1 MAFENPLLRPSNTR
15 QEALR
20 YLWSDEPESEAQPAP
35 SSSIADFFGV
45 DTGAAQA
52 NPTAPVQG
60 GGGGGGGGESTGEGP
75 SGETTPYGG
84 LFGGLPSMVVQGI
97 SAAVPGFGYLYGA
110 AQGVAGAEAANNLQ
124 AAMAEWGGNPNVG
137 AGKVAAGV
145 MGMFGQTPE
154 GLENARAFASNFA
167 NEANMVGYM
176 TAISDPTIGKIA
188 DQTITERGG
197 QYNANDYGKVA
208 ADIANTIAAANEET
222 RLASENAY
230 NSSGSFEGAGDS
242 QTQSSLEGDTGG
254 YYG

>member
-15 QEALR
+15 QAALR

-45 DTGAAQA
+45 GTGAAQA
-52 NPTAPVQG
+52 APTAPVQG
-60 GGGGGGGGESTGEGP
+60 GGESTGEGA
-75 SGETTPYGG
+75 SGKTTPYGG
-84 LFGGLPSMVVQGI
+84 LFGGLPSMVVKGI
-97 SAAVPGFGYLYGA
+97 NAAVPGFGYLYGA

-188 DQTITERGG
+188 DQTITQSGG

-222 RLASENAY
+222 RLAAEDSY
-230 NSSGSFEGAGDS
+230 NSFASDEGSSGDDGAYGSNPEGYFS
-242 QTQSSLEGDTGG
+242 P
-254 YYG
+254 

>member
-15 QEALR
+15 QAALR

-52 NPTAPVQG
+52 TPTAPVQG
-60 GGGGGGGGESTGEGP
+60 GVGGGESTGKGP

-97 SAAVPGFGYLYGA
+97 NAAVPGFGYLYGA

-124 AAMAEWGGNPNVG
+124 TAMAEWGGNPNVG

-145 MGMFGQTPE
+145 MGLFGQTPE

-167 NEANMVGYM
+167 NEANMVGYI

-188 DQTITERGG
+188 DQTITQSGG

-222 RLASENAY
+222 RLAAESAY
-230 NSSGSFEGAGDS
+230 NSLSSDGSYSDSTDAYSDAG
-242 QTQSSLEGDTGG
+242 GVW
-254 YYG
+254 

>member
-15 QEALR
+15 QAALR

-45 DTGAAQA
+45 DTGATQA
-52 NPTAPVQG
+52 DPTASVQG
-60 GGGGGGGGESTGEGP
+60 GVGGGESTGKGP

-97 SAAVPGFGYLYGA
+97 NAAVPGFGYLYGA

-124 AAMAEWGGNPNVG
+124 TAMAEWGGNPNVG

-145 MGMFGQTPE
+145 MGLFGQTPE

-167 NEANMVGYM
+167 NEANMVGYI

-188 DQTITERGG
+188 DQTITQSGG

-222 RLASENAY
+222 RLAAESAY
-230 NSSGSFEGAGDS
+230 NSSSSDGSYSDSTDAYSDAG
-242 QTQSSLEGDTGG
+242 GVW
-254 YYG
+254 

>member
-15 QEALR
+15 QAALR
-20 YLWSDEPESEAQPAP
+20 YLWSDEPESEAQPVP

-52 NPTAPVQG
+52 TPTAPVQG
-60 GGGGGGGGESTGEGP
+60 GVGGGESTGKGP

-84 LFGGLPSMVVQGI
+84 LFGGLPSMVVKGI
-97 SAAVPGFGYLYGA
+97 NAVVPGFGYLYGA

-154 GLENARAFASNFA
+154 GLANAKAFASNFA
-167 NEANMVGYM
+167 NEANMVGYI

-188 DQTITERGG
+188 DQTITQSGG
-197 QYNANDYGKVA
+197 KYNANDYGKVA

-222 RLASENAY
+222 RLAAESAY
-230 NSSGSFEGAGDS
+230 NSSSSDGSYSDSTDAYSDAG
-242 QTQSSLEGDTGG
+242 GVW
-254 YYG
+254 

>member
-15 QEALR
+15 QAALR

-45 DTGAAQA
+45 GTGAAQA
-52 NPTAPVQG
+52 APTAPTAPVQ
-60 GGGGGGGGESTGEGP
+60 GGGGGGESTGEGP

-97 SAAVPGFGYLYGA
+97 NAAVPGFGYLYGA

-137 AGKVAAGV
+137 TSKVAAGI
-145 MGMFGQTPE
+145 MGMFGKTPE
-154 GLENARAFASNFA
+154 GLANAKAFTSNFA
-167 NEANMVGYM
+167 NESNLVGYM

-188 DQTITERGG
+188 DQTITQSGG

-222 RLASENAY
+222 RLAAESAY
-230 NSSGSFEGAGDS
+230 NSSSSDGSYSDSTDAYSDAG
-242 QTQSSLEGDTGG
+242 GVW
-254 YYG
+254 

>member
-15 QEALR
+15 QAALR

-52 NPTAPVQG
+52 TPTAPVQG
-60 GGGGGGGGESTGEGP
+60 GGGGGESTGEGA

-84 LFGGLPSMVVQGI
+84 LFGGLPSMVVKGI
-97 SAAVPGFGYLYGA
+97 NAVVPGFGYLYGA

-154 GLENARAFASNFA
+154 GLANAKAFASNFA
-167 NEANMVGYM
+167 NEANMVGYI

-188 DQTITERGG
+188 DQTITQSGG
-197 QYNANDYGKVA
+197 KYNANDYGKVA

-222 RLASENAY
+222 RLAAESAY
-230 NSSGSFEGAGDS
+230 NSSSSDGSYSDSTDAYSDAG
-242 QTQSSLEGDTGG
+242 GVW
-254 YYG
+254 

>member
-15 QEALR
+15 QAALR

-52 NPTAPVQG
+52 DPTAPVQADPTAPVQG
-60 GGGGGGGGESTGEGP
+60 GGESTGEGA
-75 SGETTPYGG
+75 SGKTTPYGG
-84 LFGGLPSMVVQGI
+84 LFGGLPSLVVKGI
-97 SAAVPGFGYLYGA
+97 NAAVPGFGYLYGA

-124 AAMAEWGGNPNVG
+124 AEMEKWGGNPNVG
-137 AGKVAAGV
+137 TSKVAAGI

-154 GLENARAFASNFA
+154 GLENAKAFASNFA
-167 NEANMVGYM
+167 NEANMVGYI

-188 DQTITERGG
+188 DQTITQSGG

-222 RLASENAY
+222 RLAAESAY
-230 NSSGSFEGAGDS
+230 NSSSSDGSYSDSTDAYSDAG
-242 QTQSSLEGDTGG
+242 GVW
-254 YYG
+254 

>member
-1 MAFENPLLRPSNTR
+1 MAFENPLLLPSNTR
-15 QEALR
+15 QAALR

-52 NPTAPVQG
+52 TPTAPVQG
-60 GGGGGGGGESTGEGP
+60 GVGGGESTGKGP

-97 SAAVPGFGYLYGA
+97 NAAVPGFGYLYGA

-145 MGMFGQTPE
+145 MGLFGQTPE

-167 NEANMVGYM
+167 NEANMVGYI

-188 DQTITERGG
+188 DQTITQSGG

-222 RLASENAY
+222 RLAAESAY
-230 NSSGSFEGAGDS
+230 NSSSSDGSYSDSTDAYSDAG
-242 QTQSSLEGDTGG
+242 GVW
-254 YYG
+254 